1 MGTSAPGGV
10 DGCTPTCVKH
20 RCNLVAL
27 VCRGVRRPENKGRT
41 YFRCP
46 NDDALP
52 QHSWLPPRPDP
63 PLLPAAGAAPATAAP
78 GAPAV
83 GTAACSASDRCP
95 WLWATEWKWLHH
107 SRRLNPRTQLSAK
120 LPGLGKEAF
129 SVQRGTALLG
139 GLQAPAS
146 LVGAPGAG
154 GGAGEARPSDAELEG
169 EEASGAE
176 LMALLEWI
184 RVRLGLACA
193 QTTRCSA
200 CCPTFTQRT
209 IRDPRP

>member
-1 MGTSAPGGV
+1 M
-10 DGCTPTCVKH
+10 DGCTPTCAKH

-27 VCRGVRRPENKGRT
+27 VCRGVTRLENKGRP

-46 NDDALP
+46 YDDALP
-52 QHSWLPPRPDP
+52 QPSYLPRPDP
-63 PLLPAAGAAPATAAP
+63 PLLPAAGAAPAIAAP
-78 GAPAV
+78 GATAV
-83 GTAACSASDRCP
+83 GAASCSASDKCP
-95 WLWATEWKWLHH
+95 WLWADKWKWLRH
-107 SRRLNPRTQLSAK
+107 SRRLNPRTQLPAN
-120 LPGLGKEAF
+120 LPSLGKEAF
-129 SVQRGTALLG
+129 SVQRGTALSG

-146 LVGAPGAG
+146 LVGAPGAGGGAG

-169 EEASGAE
+169 EEASGEE
-176 LMALLEWI
+176 LVALLDWI

-200 CCPTFTQRT
+200 SCSTFAQRT